1 MKHISTIFTHL
12 FSVLFALSAASSR
25 SRRLGVMRVGE
36 AAVWLAAAA
45 AMVVNVREIHFYMKK
60 WEISIISA
68 HLFSISVA
76 FPATLD
82 PSIAAEEVGLGVSIV
97 LLTSATVPGASV

>member
-1 MKHISTIFTHL
+1 M
-12 FSVLFALSAASSR
+12 R
-25 SRRLGVMRVGE
+25 EMRVGG
-36 AAVWLAAAA
+36 AAVWLAAA

-60 WEISIISA
+60 WQISIISA

-82 PSIAAEEVGLGVSIV
+82 PSIAAEEVGLGVSVV